1 MFVARRATTS
11 GSEACRMRHVF
22 QNTFVGE
29 ELRLG
34 EVAAEL
40 LRFKYC
46 AYHQAG
52 SESKSFSWFP
62 TVKEEEILAVYEA
75 VVNTG
80 ATKTSELALAVFTN
94 RFYYF

>member
-1 MFVARRATTS
+1 VHITK
-11 GSEACRMRHVF
+11 
-22 QNTFVGE
+22 
-29 ELRLG
+29 L
-34 EVAAEL
+34 
-40 LRFKYC
+40 
-46 AYHQAG
+46 G